1 MDLLILHHLEESFDL
16 LLLGRRGRLRAYSG
30 GQKGERT
37 EKSKFFHRQRG
48 CRDREQVTFL
58 RPSISFRERLRPVRG
73 AKTACDKK
81 LNRYPLPMAGPGMF
95 QSQNLS
101 LQQVLAPQLQQSLLI
116 LQAPLLELRNL
127 VQQEMETNPVLEELA
142 EPTEEERQ
150 VSESEPAE
158 DNFKEEFDQLA
169 KLDDEW
175 RDYMAQ
181 SSSYS
186 SRSHEDEEKRQFFFD
201 SIATQETLQQ
211 HLVGQLNQTALSGD
225 DRKTAELIIGNIDDN
240 GFLQTTPEEM
250 AMNTGIPQE
259 DFELMLTLVQ
269 SFYPPGVGA
278 RDLRECLLI
287 QLKRGGREKSLEYR
301 VVSDH
306 MTDLGKRRFP
316 EIARRMG
323 ITVEQVQKAANNIA
337 QLDPRPG
344 QIFAEA
350 PQNYVLP
357 DVTVEKIQG
366 QYQVILNGE
375 QIPHLRISNTYK
387 DIMSQ
392 DGSNGEVKDY
402 IRDKIR
408 SGKFLIKSIHQRQQ
422 TISNIAHQIV
432 ARQKE
437 FLEQGSA
444 HLKPMTMVQ
453 IADAV
458 GVHETTVSRAI
469 SGKYISTPQ
478 GVFEMKYFF
487 TPGYQTSSGV
497 SMSNTSVK
505 EAILDLVKGE
515 AGSAPLSDKE
525 IVEILGQ
532 RGIPIARRTVAK
544 YRTELNILPSNMR
557 RKY

>member
-1 MDLLILHHLEESFDL
+1 
-16 LLLGRRGRLRAYSG
+16 
-30 GQKGERT
+30 
-37 EKSKFFHRQRG
+37 
-48 CRDREQVTFL
+48 
-58 RPSISFRERLRPVRG
+58 
-73 AKTACDKK
+73 
-81 LNRYPLPMAGPGMF
+81 MAGQGMH

-142 EPTEEERQ
+142 TDPNPEDGKTQSDEE
-150 VSESEPAE
+150 
-158 DNFKEEFDQLA
+158 FKEEFDQLA
-169 KLDDEW
+169 KLDEEW

-181 SSSYS
+181 SGSYS
-186 SRSHEDEEKRQFFFD
+186 GRSQEDEEKRQFFFE
-201 SIATQETLQQ
+201 SIATTETLQQ
-211 HLVGQLNQTALSGD
+211 HLMSQLNQQMLNAG
-225 DRKTAELIIGNIDDN
+225 DRKTAELIIGNVDDN
-240 GFLQTTPEEM
+240 GFLQTTPAEM
-250 AMNTGIPQE
+250 ALNTGIAQE
-259 DFELMLTLVQ
+259 DFEHMLTLVQ
-269 SFYPPGVGA
+269 SFHPPGVGA
-278 RDLRECLLI
+278 RDLRDCLLI
-287 QLKRGGREKSLEYR
+287 QLKRAGKGSGLEYKII
-301 VVSDH
+301 SEH
-306 MTDLGKRRFP
+306 MQDLGKRRFP

-323 ITVEQVQKAANNIA
+323 ISVEQVQKCANNIA

-350 PQNYVLP
+350 PQNYVVP
-357 DVTVEKIQG
+357 DVTIEKING

-392 DGSNGEVKDY
+392 DGNGNEVKDY

-432 ARQKE
+432 SRQHDFFE
-437 FLEQGSA
+437 RGSSQ
-444 HLKPMTMVQ
+444 LKPMTMVQ

-469 SGKYISTPQ
+469 SGKYMSTPQ
-478 GVFEMKYFF
+478 GVYEMKYFF
-487 TPGYQTSSGV
+487 TPGYQTSSGE

-515 AGSAPLSDKE
+515 DGSVPLSDKE
-525 IVEILGQ
+525 IVEILGK

>member
-1 MDLLILHHLEESFDL
+1 
-16 LLLGRRGRLRAYSG
+16 
-30 GQKGERT
+30 
-37 EKSKFFHRQRG
+37 
-48 CRDREQVTFL
+48 
-58 RPSISFRERLRPVRG
+58 
-73 AKTACDKK
+73 
-81 LNRYPLPMAGPGMF
+81 MAGQGMH

-142 EPTEEERQ
+142 TDPDEPEEKK
-150 VSESEPAE
+150 PAASDE
-158 DNFKEEFDQLA
+158 EFKAEFDQLA
-169 KLDDEW
+169 KLDEEW

-186 SRSHEDEEKRQFFFD
+186 GRSQEAEDKRQFFFD

-211 HLVGQLNQTALSGD
+211 HLMGQLNQTVLNAN

-240 GFLQTTPEEM
+240 GFLQATPEDM
-250 AMNTGIPQE
+250 ALNTGIAQE
-259 DFELMLTLVQ
+259 DFEHMLTLIQ

-287 QLKRGGREKSLEYR
+287 QLKREGKQNSLEYKI
-301 VVSDH
+301 VSEH
-306 MTDLGKRRFP
+306 MPDLGKRRFP

-323 ITVEQVQKAANNIA
+323 ISVEQVQKCANNIA

-344 QIFAEA
+344 QIFAAA

-357 DVTVEKIQG
+357 DVTVEKING
-366 QYQVILNGE
+366 DYQVILNGE

-392 DGSNGEVKDY
+392 DGNGSEVKDY

-432 ARQKE
+432 KRQRE
-437 FLEQGSA
+437 FFEHGSSQ
-444 HLKPMTMVQ
+444 LKPMTMVQ

-469 SGKYISTPQ
+469 SGKYMATPQ

-487 TPGYQTSSGV
+487 TPGYQTATGE

-505 EAILDLVKGE
+505 EAILDLVKNEDGN
-515 AGSAPLSDKE
+515 APLSDKE
-525 IVEILGQ
+525 IVEILSQ

>member
-1 MDLLILHHLEESFDL
+1 
-16 LLLGRRGRLRAYSG
+16 
-30 GQKGERT
+30 
-37 EKSKFFHRQRG
+37 
-48 CRDREQVTFL
+48 
-58 RPSISFRERLRPVRG
+58 
-73 AKTACDKK
+73 
-81 LNRYPLPMAGPGMF
+81 MAGQGMH

-127 VQQEMETNPVLEELA
+127 VQQEMETNPVLEELPD
-142 EPTEEERQ
+142 EPTSDERKD
-150 VSESEPAE
+150 AE
-158 DNFKEEFDQLA
+158 TASDEKFKEEFDKLA

-181 SSSYS
+181 SGSYAG
-186 SRSHEDEEKRQFFFD
+186 RSQEADDKRQFFFD

-211 HLVGQLNQTALSGD
+211 HLMGQLNQTVLSTN
-225 DRKTAELIIGNIDDN
+225 DRKTAELTIGNIDDN

-250 AMNTGIPQE
+250 ALNTGIPRE
-259 DFELMLTLVQ
+259 DFENMLTLIQ

-287 QLKRGGREKSLEYR
+287 QLKREGKQNSLEYKIIAE
-301 VVSDH
+301 H
-306 MTDLGKRRFP
+306 MPDLGKRRFP

-323 ITVEQVQKAANNIA
+323 ISVEQVQKCANNIA

-344 QIFAEA
+344 QIFAA
-350 PQNYVLP
+350 SPQNYVLP
-357 DVTVEKIQG
+357 DVTVEKVNG
-366 QYQVILNGE
+366 DYQVILNGE

-387 DIMSQ
+387 DIMAQ
-392 DGSNGEVKDY
+392 DGNGNEVKDY

-432 ARQKE
+432 KRQRDFFE
-437 FLEQGSA
+437 HGSA

-478 GVFEMKYFF
+478 GLFEMKYFF
-487 TPGYQTSSGV
+487 TPGYQTAAGE

-505 EAILDLVKGE
+505 EAILDLVKSEDGN
-515 AGSAPLSDKE
+515 SPLSDKE
-525 IVEILGQ
+525 IVEILSQ

>member
-1 MDLLILHHLEESFDL
+1 M
-16 LLLGRRGRLRAYSG
+16 
-30 GQKGERT
+30 Q
-37 EKSKFFHRQRG
+37 
-48 CRDREQVTFL
+48 
-58 RPSISFRERLRPVRG
+58 
-73 AKTACDKK
+73 
-81 LNRYPLPMAGPGMF
+81 

-142 EPTEEERQ
+142 TEPNDDERETPEN
-150 VSESEPAE
+150 SAA
-158 DNFKEEFDQLA
+158 DDKFKEEFDQLA

-186 SRSHEDEEKRQFFFD
+186 GRSHEDEDKRQFFFD
-201 SIATQETLQQ
+201 SIVTQETLQQ
-211 HLVGQLNQTALSGD
+211 HLLGQLNQTVLDAG
-225 DRKTAELIIGNIDDN
+225 DRKTAEVIIGNVDDN
-240 GFLQTTPEEM
+240 GFLQATLEEM
-250 AMNTGIPQE
+250 SMNTGIPQE
-259 DFELMLTLVQ
+259 DFETMLSLIQ

-287 QLKRGGREKSLEYR
+287 QLKRKGKQSSLEYKIIAE
-301 VVSDH
+301 H
-306 MTDLGKRRFP
+306 MEDLGKRRFP

-323 ITVEQVQKAANNIA
+323 ISVEQVQKCANNIA

-357 DVTVEKIQG
+357 DVTVEKING
-366 QYQVILNGE
+366 QYQIILNSE
-375 QIPHLRISNTYK
+375 QVPRLRISNTYK
-387 DIMSQ
+387 DIMAQ
-392 DGSNGEVKDY
+392 NGNGSEAKDY

-422 TISNIAHQIV
+422 TISNIAHEIV
-432 ARQKE
+432 SRQRE
-437 FLEQGSA
+437 FLDRGTA
-444 HLKPMTMVQ
+444 YLKPMTMVQ

-487 TPGYQTSSGV
+487 TPGYQTASGGT
-497 SMSNTSVK
+497 MSNTSVK
-505 EAILDLVKGE
+505 EAIMDLVKSESGN
-515 AGSAPLSDKE
+515 SPLSDKE
-525 IVEILGQ
+525 IVEILSE

-544 YRTELNILPSNMR
+544 YRTEQNILPSNMR

>member
-1 MDLLILHHLEESFDL
+1 
-16 LLLGRRGRLRAYSG
+16 
-30 GQKGERT
+30 
-37 EKSKFFHRQRG
+37 
-48 CRDREQVTFL
+48 
-58 RPSISFRERLRPVRG
+58 
-73 AKTACDKK
+73 
-81 LNRYPLPMAGPGMF
+81 MAGPGMH

-127 VQQEMETNPVLEELA
+127 VQQEMETNPVLEELSNEIGSETA
-142 EPTEEERQ
+142 DETKTAADEE
-150 VSESEPAE
+150 
-158 DNFKEEFDQLA
+158 FKEEFDQLA

-186 SRSHEDEEKRQFFFD
+186 SRSQEEEEKRQFFLD
-201 SIATQETLQQ
+201 SISTQETLQQ
-211 HLVGQLNQTALSGD
+211 HLMGQLNQTVLDAN
-225 DRKTAELIIGNIDDN
+225 DRKTAEVIIGNIDDS
-240 GFLQTTPEEM
+240 GFLQSTPEDM
-250 AMNTGIPQE
+250 SMNTGIPQE
-259 DFELMLTLVQ
+259 QFENMLTLVP
-269 SFYPPGVGA
+269 SCYPRGVGA

-287 QLKRGGREKSLEYR
+287 QLKREGRQNSLEYKII
-301 VVSDH
+301 SEH
-306 MTDLGKRRFP
+306 MQDLGKRRFP

-323 ITVEQVQKAANNIA
+323 LSVEQVQKCANNIA
-337 QLDPRPG
+337 GLEPRPG
-344 QIFAEA
+344 QIFAAA

-357 DVTVEKIQG
+357 DVTVEKIDGEYQG
-366 QYQVILNGE
+366 ILNGE

-392 DGSNGEVKDY
+392 DGNGSDVKDY

-422 TISNIAHQIV
+422 TISNISHQIV
-432 ARQKE
+432 SRQRE
-437 FLEQGSA
+437 FLDHGSA

-469 SGKYISTPQ
+469 SGKYMSTPQ

-487 TPGYQTSSGV
+487 TPGYQTASGEA
-497 SMSNTSVK
+497 MSNTSVK
-505 EAILDLVKGE
+505 EAIEDLVKNE
-515 AGSAPLSDKE
+515 DGSAPLSDKE
-525 IVEILGQ
+525 IVEILSE
-532 RGIPIARRTVAK
+532 RGIPIARRTVAM